1 MAERGDV
8 LVSGAGIA
16 GPTLAYW
23 LHRSGFR
30 TTVVERAPSVRR
42 GWGGH
47 AVDLFGPAV
56 EITERMGLLP
66 QVQEARTRT
75 GLMSLVRPGKPA
87 VDVDLAR
94 IATAVSDRHVEIMRG
109 ELAAILH
116 EATRDDVEYVFGDGI
131 RGLAQHDDGVEVTF
145 HHGGPRRFDL
155 VVGADG
161 LHSAVRRLAF
171 GDESRF
177 RRYIGGYLAVH
188 TVPDHLR
195 RPGRM
200 LVHLAPGRMA
210 ATYPVRQTGQARAA
224 FLFRRAREL
233 DDDRDPAAQRQLL
246 RQVYGG
252 DGGEVPRLL
261 AGLDRA
267 DDFYFDS
274 ISQIVMD
281 RWTDGRVAL
290 VGDAGY
296 SPGPAVGG
304 GTSVA
309 MIGAYVLADALD
321 RCGVGHGKALDHYT
335 RAMREVVLRSR
346 DLGPAMMRTL
356 IPATAW
362 QVSLTVRATQLFA
375 RLPAAARRR
384 LLARRGGPAAVL
396 ESVALPARR

>member
-1 MAERGDV
+1 
-8 LVSGAGIA
+8 
-16 GPTLAYW
+16 
-23 LHRSGFR
+23 
-30 TTVVERAPSVRR
+30 
-42 GWGGH
+42 
-47 AVDLFGPAV
+47 
-56 EITERMGLLP
+56 
-66 QVQEARTRT
+66 
-75 GLMSLVRPGKPA
+75 
-87 VDVDLAR
+87 
-94 IATAVSDRHVEIMRG
+94 
-109 ELAAILH
+109 
-116 EATRDDVEYVFGDGI
+116 
-131 RGLAQHDDGVEVTF
+131 
-145 HHGGPRRFDL
+145 
-155 VVGADG
+155 
-161 LHSAVRRLAF
+161 
-171 GDESRF
+171 
-177 RRYIGGYLAVH
+177 
-188 TVPDHLR
+188 
-195 RPGRM
+195 
-200 LVHLAPGRMA
+200 MA

-261 AGLDRA
+261 AGLDEA

>member
-1 MAERGDV
+1 VAARGDV

-23 LHRSGFR
+23 LHRCGFR
-30 TTVVERAPSVRR
+30 TTVVERTPSPRR

-56 EITERMGLLP
+56 EITERMGVLP
-66 QVQEARTRT
+66 RVHEARTRT
-75 GLMSLVRPGKPA
+75 ELISLVRPGKPA
-87 VDVDLAR
+87 VDVDLGRLTA
-94 IATAVSDRHVEIMRG
+94 AVSDRHVEIMRG

-116 EATRDDVEYVFGDGI
+116 DATRDDVEYVFGDGI
-131 RGLAQHDDGVEVTF
+131 RGLTQRDDGVEVTF
-145 HHGGPRRFDL
+145 HHGDPRRFDL

-161 LHSAVRRLAF
+161 LHSAVRRLVF

-195 RPGRM
+195 RPGQM

-233 DDDRDPAAQRQLL
+233 DDDRDPEAQRRLL

-252 DGGEVPRLL
+252 DAGEVPRLL

-267 DDFYFDS
+267 DDLYFDS

-321 RCGVGHGKALDHYT
+321 RCGDDHGKALDHYT
-335 RAMREVVLRSR
+335 RAMREVVVRSR
-346 DLGPAMMRTL
+346 DLGPAMLRTL

-362 QVSLTVRATQLFA
+362 QVSLTIRAARLFA

-384 LLARRGGPAAVL
+384 LLALQGGPAAVL
-396 ESVALPARR
+396 ESVPLPDRG